1 MTPWGCGFAAVVL
14 CAGQGDADIWMESV
28 GRFQYS

>member
-14 CAGQGDADIWMESV
+14 CAGQGDADIWKSV